1 MNFVPRA
8 EKGLGIQWGAGY
20 SLNLNSVYCLSC
32 SQTWPAVL
40 EQEFPV
46 GKVGW
51 GYRLWNL

>member
-32 SQTWPAVL
+32 SQTWPSVL

-51 GYRLWNL
+51 GYRLRNL